1 MMRQPA
7 PATTRGRIAWWTAL
21 LTALVATW
29 LLPSTHAHAAPSAPP
44 CRHSGTNPHSTP
56 AAGS

>member
-7 PATTRGRIAWWTAL
+7 PSTTRGRIAWWTAL

-29 LLPSTHAHAAPSAPP
+29 LLPSVHAHAAPSAPP
-44 CRHSGTNPHSTP
+44 GQHSGSAHR
-56 AAGS
+56 AA